1 MKQQTFCYFI
11 SFKKEVKTLKTE
23 FMTWL
28 YTCVPLNSNLLDFL
42 MLFEDNFLG
51 AWVFILGKTYK
62 IPGSETRFKLGVIQQ
77 LRGPDFIIFWPLTF
91 DLEWTIVNI
100 LHTTPTNH
108 WFTWP
113 IVDFLMTHNLPS
125 ISCPRRY
132 WMTPWRKPE
141 LWLIVCGKHT
151 PGPLESRGL
160 IEKGSKFQFLL
171 ACWCPIV
178 VLKAMFPLLYV
189 SFIPRGRSCIVVAL

>member
-1 MKQQTFCYFI
+1 MIFWT
-11 SFKKEVKTLKTE
+11 
-23 FMTWL
+23 
-28 YTCVPLNSNLLDFL
+28 LLDHL
-42 MLFEDNFLG
+42 LRSVCPL
-51 AWVFILGKTYK
+51 AW
-62 IPGSETRFKLGVIQQ
+62 
-77 LRGPDFIIFWPLTF
+77 
-91 DLEWTIVNI
+91 
-100 LHTTPTNH
+100 TTNDHLPT
-108 WFTWP
+108 T
-113 IVDFLMTHNLPS
+113 
-125 ISCPRRY
+125 SCPRSY

-189 SFIPRGRSCIVVAL
+189 SFIPRGRSCIVCGTVMGEWMLLWSFFKLFELMSGSSHIRSVLIGVEYRNYHQTLDVYLLFAVLLGQIK